1 MPRTIPNYSQS
12 IIYKLCCND
21 PEITD
26 IYVGSTT
33 NFSNRKKAHKSIC
46 NNETSGSYNQNVYQF
61 IRNNGNWD
69 NWSMIQ
75 IEQYNATDKRNLE
88 TRERHYIE
96 QLGTTL
102 NKIIPTRTKEQWHQ
116 DNPNYNKRYF
126 KQNKEKWKQYN
137 KQTNRVEKNEKQNLN
152 YQNNKQQLKEQRD
165 ANRIECEC
173 GSIYQRASNF
183 RHLRTKKHRE
193 YQNIYDFIYS

>member
-46 NNETSGSYNQNVYQF
+46 NNENNRRYHLNVYQF

-75 IEQYNATDKRNLE
+75 IEQYKATDKRNLE
-88 TRERHYIE
+88 TRERYYIE
-96 QLGTTL
+96 QLGATL
-102 NKIIPTRTKEQWHQ
+102 NKITPAQTQEEIRQHQKEFH
-116 DNPNYNKRYF
+116 
-126 KQNKEKWKQYN
+126 KQYRERPEYKEKKN
-137 KQTNRVEKNEKQNLN
+137 KKF
-152 YQNNKQQLKEQRD
+152 
-165 ANRIECEC
+165 ECEC
-173 GSIYQRASNF
+173 GSKYSSSHKTH
-183 RHLRTKKHRE
+183 HLRSKKHRE
-193 YQNIYDFIYS
+193 F